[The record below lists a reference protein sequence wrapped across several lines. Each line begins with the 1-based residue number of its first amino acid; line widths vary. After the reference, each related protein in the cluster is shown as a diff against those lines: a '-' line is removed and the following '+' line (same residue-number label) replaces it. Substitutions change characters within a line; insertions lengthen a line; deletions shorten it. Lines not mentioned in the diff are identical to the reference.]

1 MTSAHPIETG
11 TDTVLAE
18 VVDGVGIITLNRPE
32 RRNALH
38 AEMYVAVPRLL
49 ERFAADDAIGS
60 VLITGS
66 GNAFCAGG
74 DVRDGNSGKQAP
86 DERGDGVDVE
96 AKVRVQSTQ
105 LADNARMVTLLHR
118 MPKVTIAALPG
129 AAVGA
134 GMSIALAADL
144 RIAAR
149 SARLIPGWSKLAFSG
164 DFGGAWFLSRL
175 LGPAKALELLI
186 ADEPVDAEAGQ
197 RLGLF
202 NRVVDDADLRDSAI
216 RWAAQI
222 AAGPTSAFAGTKAN
236 VLDAQCLPLEE
247 ALSSESE
254 RMVRSGMTAEHR
266 AAVKAWLAAAAAK
279 SGARS

>member
-1 MTSAHPIETG
+1 MSSAQPVESG
-11 TDTVLAE
+11 TDTVLAGII
-18 VVDGVGIITLNRPE
+18 DGVGVITLNRPE

-38 AEMYVAVPRLL
+38 AEMYVAVPKLL
-49 ERFAADDAIGS
+49 EQFSADDAIGC

-66 GNAFCAGG
+66 GAAFSAGG
-74 DVRDGNSGKQAP
+74 DVRDGNSARQDAGGGQA
-86 DERGDGVDVE
+86 DADAR
-96 AKVRVQSTQ
+96 VRAQAARLT
-105 LADNARMVTLLHR
+105 DNAKMVMLLHS

-129 AAVGA
+129 PAVGA

-164 DFGGAWFLSRL
+164 DFGGAWFLTRL
-175 LGPAKALELLI
+175 VGPAKALELLI
-186 ADEPVDAEAGQ
+186 ADEPVDAEAAQGM
-197 RLGLF
+197 GLF
-202 NRVVDDADLRDSAI
+202 NRVVDDGELRDSAI

-222 AAGPTSAFAGTKAN
+222 AAGPTYAFAGVKAN
-236 VLDAQCLPLEE
+236 VADAQSLPLGQ
-247 ALSSESE
+247 ALLAESE